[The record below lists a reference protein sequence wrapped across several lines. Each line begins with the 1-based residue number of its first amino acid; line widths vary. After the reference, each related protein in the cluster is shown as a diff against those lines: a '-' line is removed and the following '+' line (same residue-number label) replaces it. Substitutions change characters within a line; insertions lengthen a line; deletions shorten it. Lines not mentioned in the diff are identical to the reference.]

1 MKKLL
6 SIFVVSCLLA
16 MSCNNNK
23 QAINSKDLQGRY
35 EIDLSAV
42 LSQLTADEDN
52 DFAKAFAAMLLAK
65 LDLTMQFD
73 GDRLIIDGSDAVS
86 GLINAF
92 AEEGEGMP
100 YALDY
105 KIVNDSVLC
114 TRENVNQEL
123 AAKILAR
130 FSTSCRVRHF
140 SFCEG
145 CISYNTRGLID
156 IRDIIKEYGIDEEE
170 VDVVDEFELVEE
182 DF

>member
-114 TRENVNQEL
+114 TRENANQEFNEVGVL
-123 AAKILAR
+123 RKMGESFDYLQFVTANDDGEEIVLTMRKI
-130 FSTSCRVRHF
+130 
-140 SFCEG
+140 
-145 CISYNTRGLID
+145 Y
-156 IRDIIKEYGIDEEE
+156 
-170 VDVVDEFELVEE
+170 
-182 DF
+182 

>member
-6 SIFVVSCLLA
+6 SILVVCCLLA
-16 MSCNNNK
+16 VGCNNTKK
-23 QAINSKDLQGRY
+23 QTISSDNLQGRY
-35 EIDLSAV
+35 EIDLSVV
-42 LSQLTADEDN
+42 LSQLTADEDD

-114 TRENVNQEL
+114 TRENANQEFNEVGVL
-123 AAKILAR
+123 RKMGE
-130 FSTSCRVRHF
+130 
-140 SFCEG
+140 SFD
-145 CISYNTRGLID
+145 YLQFVTTT
-156 IRDIIKEYGIDEEE
+156 
-170 VDVVDEFELVEE
+170 EE
-182 DF
+182 DEDIVLTMRKIY